1 VRGAG
6 GCQSCTGRDRGRG
19 QVQAGCPAAAVEPRE
34 PELGGELGGEL
45 VFVTG
50 ELPVDLVVAVTLV
63 SADQPGR
70 GPAVQVEHKASRL
83 VRYCGAGGDSR
94 PVRAAAAAVAA
105 ALSAMSWLGC
115 SPAMNS
121 R

>member
-1 VRGAG
+1 
-6 GCQSCTGRDRGRG
+6 
-19 QVQAGCPAAAVEPRE
+19 VQAGCPAAAVEPRE

-70 GPAVQVEHKASRL
+70 VVLRQFSSPK
-83 VRYCGAGGDSR
+83 CGKCEATIACR
-94 PVRAAAAAVAA
+94 PTAHR
-105 ALSAMSWLGC
+105 
-115 SPAMNS
+115 P